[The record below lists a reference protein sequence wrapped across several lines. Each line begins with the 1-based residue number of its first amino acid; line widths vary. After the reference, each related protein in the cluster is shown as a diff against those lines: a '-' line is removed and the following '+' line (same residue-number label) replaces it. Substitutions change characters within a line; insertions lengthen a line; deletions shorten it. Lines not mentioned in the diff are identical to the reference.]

1 MAPFDIAP
9 SSCCVDVRG
18 QPVELAV
25 AQALDLARLAETAG
39 FALAFDGLGD
49 IALPPAAAVS
59 GAADAAHLNA
69 IAALYLAS
77 ELENTELVNA
87 AQALCGV
94 AMAGGLAADLGDAAN
109 DLATFWHG
117 RNQRASAAERHAFYV
132 HLFGDDAQAGR
143 ADAVQ
148 ADAGERFEMAFI
160 DLCEALCRL
169 DPALPPDGAADP
181 APAAQVSLA
190 ARQVLDI
197 LMERGAGISAFMAGD
212 ILSTVQAAIRLL
224 QHPSVQRAFGVR
236 ALWDVVRVLAQRY
249 LRTRPVIE
257 PRVERAKAGFAVLT
271 WLASTGSQGLY
282 AGDASTPVVA
292 PGDPVRA
299 NATTWLQS
307 SLDLSEKLGSAA
319 GG

>member
-9 SSCCVDVRG
+9 SSCCIDVRG

-39 FALAFDGLGD
+39 VALAFDVLGD
-49 IALPPAAAVS
+49 IALPPV
-59 GAADAAHLNA
+59 AADTANAAHLNA

-77 ELENTELVNA
+77 ELENTDLVNA
-87 AQALCGV
+87 AEALCGV

-109 DLATFWHG
+109 DVAAFWHG

-143 ADAVQ
+143 GAAVS
-148 ADAGERFEMAFI
+148 ASAGERFEMAFI
-160 DLCEALCRL
+160 DLCEALYRL
-169 DPALPPDGAADP
+169 DAAQLPGGAFDP
-181 APAAQVSLA
+181 AQVAQVALA

-197 LMERGAGISAFMAGD
+197 LIERGAGISAFMAGD

-224 QHPSVQRAFGVR
+224 QHASVQRAFGAR
-236 ALWDVVRVLAQRY
+236 ALWDVVRTLAQRY
-249 LRTRPVIE
+249 LRTQPVIE

-271 WLASTGSQGLY
+271 WLASVGPHVADGS
-282 AGDASTPVVA
+282 APAVA
-292 PGDPVRA
+292 TGDPVRV
-299 NATTWLQS
+299 NAATWLQS

-319 GG
+319 GS